1 MILSNKEIF
10 MKQKNLNEITEKNL
24 TTLRA
29 FINAVSKLAN
39 ENPIIKKAIKQNNFT
54 SAKNALYKN

>member
-1 MILSNKEIF
+1 
-10 MKQKNLNEITEKNL
+10 MKQKKLDEITEKNL

-29 FINAVSKLAN
+29 FVNAVSKLAN

-54 SAKNALYKN
+54 AAKNALFKN

>member
-1 MILSNKEIF
+1 
-10 MKQKNLNEITEKNL
+10 MKQKKLNEITEKNL

-29 FINAVSKLAN
+29 FVNAVSKLAN

-54 SAKNALYKN
+54 SAKNALFKN